1 MRHLSG
7 IFANPVL
14 YENLRNIMYI
24 SRFQILNYKSYL
36 KTAEIEFKPGF
47 NVVTGKNNAGKTSLL
62 EALTLQFNGN
72 PHRTVETV
80 PYPGAGTPD
89 TSVVRFDLGIDRKEL
104 VRLIGDG
111 QQRWLP
117 RPVSGFAWPSGSYDG
132 SPTSTD
138 AFLRWVFGRDEF
150 HIGIQLLAAVQGGKR
165 WCPAVQTLGLYP
177 AEPTN
182 EVNNLRFFLPL
193 RVDSNGQFGSP
204 GPIVQADESND
215 ISVFLAQRLMSQ
227 IYRFTA
233 ERFNIGECSFGNNG
247 VLTANAQNLPEVL
260 NVLQAN
266 TARFQLFNDLVHEI
280 LPQIRH
286 VSVRAVPGGQVQVI
300 TWPHDPNT
308 MREDVAV
315 PLTQCGSGVGQILAI
330 LYVVMTSVHPQVIII
345 DEPQSFLHPG
355 AVRKLIEV
363 LKRYP
368 QHQYIL
374 ATHSPT
380 VITAADPQVLL
391 MTQLEDCKT
400 SLSALNVS
408 DNRDLY
414 YSLSDIGASLSDV
427 FGADQILWVEGA
439 TEQECFPLILRELL
453 RRPIMGTAVV
463 AIRETGDLEGR
474 DAKRV
479 FQLYNRLS
487 KASVL
492 LPPALGFVLD
502 GECRSSAQKKE
513 LSKLSQ
519 ERAVFLS
526 RRMYENYLLSAAG
539 IAAVA
544 NEIDG
549 FRRDKP
555 ISEEEVQRLIEAKK
569 QTLDFYC
576 RGTKSI
582 PPDWMQ
588 GIDGA
593 RVLSEIFSELSETR
607 VTFEKTKHSVAV
619 TKWLIQNDPGSVQ
632 EISNL
637 LGGFLS
643 TAEERV
649 RQAQAGDADH

>member
-1 MRHLSG
+1 
-7 IFANPVL
+7 
-14 YENLRNIMYI
+14 MYI

-62 EALTLQFNGN
+62 EALTLQFDGN

-80 PYPGAGTPD
+80 PYPGAPTPNM
-89 TSVVRFDLGIDRKEL
+89 SVVRFALSIGRKEL

-111 QQRWLP
+111 QQRFLP
-117 RPVSGFAWPSGSYDG
+117 RPVSGFGWSSGSYDG

-138 AFLRWVFGRDEF
+138 AFLRWVSGHDEF
-150 HIGIQLLAAVQGGKR
+150 RIGIRLDAAVGGGKR
-165 WCPAVQTLGLYP
+165 WRPEVQTFGLYP

-193 RVDSNGQFGSP
+193 RVDSKGQFAAP
-204 GPIVQADESND
+204 GPITQGDESND
-215 ISVFLAQRLMSQ
+215 ISVFLAQSLLPQ

-233 ERFNIGECSFGNNG
+233 ERFNIGECPFGNNP
-247 VLTANAQNLPEVL
+247 VLAANARNLPEVL
-260 NVLQAN
+260 NILQAN
-266 TARFQLFNDLVHEI
+266 TAKFQLFNDLVHEI

-286 VSVRAVPGGQVQVI
+286 VSVRAFAGGQVQVI
-300 TWPHDPNT
+300 TWPHDPGT

-330 LYVVMTSVHPQVIII
+330 LYIVMTSTHPQVIII

-380 VITAADPQVLL
+380 VITAADPQVLI

-400 SLSALNVS
+400 SLSALDVS

-439 TEQECFPLILRELL
+439 TEQECFPLIVKEVLRHSM
-453 RRPIMGTAVV
+453 MGTAVIG
-463 AIRETGDLEGR
+463 IRETGDLEGR

-492 LPPALGFVLD
+492 LPPALGFILD
-502 GECRSSAQKKE
+502 EECRSSEQKEE
-513 LSKLSQ
+513 LRKLSGG
-519 ERAVFLS
+519 RVVFLP
-526 RRMYENYLLSAAG
+526 RRMYENYLLTAAG
-539 IAAVA
+539 IVAVA
-544 NEIDG
+544 NKIAG
-549 FRRDKP
+549 FRPGKP
-555 ISEEEVQRLIEAKK
+555 VSEEEVQRLIEAKRH
-569 QTLDFYC
+569 TLDFYC
-576 RGTKSI
+576 RGIKSV
-582 PPDWMQ
+582 PADWMR

-607 VTFEKTKHSVAV
+607 VTFEKIKHSVAL
-619 TKWLIQNDPGSVQ
+619 TKWLILNDPGSLQ
-632 EISNL
+632 EIFDL
-637 LGGFLS
+637 LGGVLS
-643 TAEERV
+643 TAEERMTP
-649 RQAQAGDADH
+649 A

>member
-1 MRHLSG
+1 MH
-7 IFANPVL
+7 
-14 YENLRNIMYI
+14 I
-24 SRFQILNYKSYL
+24 SRFQILNYKCFL
-36 KTAEIEFKPGF
+36 ETTEIEFKPGF

-62 EALTLQFNGN
+62 EALTLQFEGN

-80 PYPGAGTPD
+80 PYPGAPTPN
-89 TSVVRFDLGIDRKEL
+89 TSAVRFALSIDRKEL
-104 VRLIGDG
+104 LRLIGDQ
-111 QQRWLP
+111 QQRSLS
-117 RPVSGFAWPSGSYDG
+117 RPVPGFAWPSGSYDG

-138 AFLRWVFGRDEF
+138 AFLRWISGHDEF
-150 HIGIQLLAAVQGGKR
+150 RIGVRLDKIQAGGAR
-165 WCPAVQTLGLYP
+165 WAPEGPIFGLYP
-177 AEPTN
+177 AEQTSDN
-182 EVNNLRFFLPL
+182 RRFFLPL
-193 RVDSNGQFGSP
+193 RVDSNGQFGAP
-204 GPIVQADESND
+204 GSIVQGDESND
-215 ISVFLAQRLMSQ
+215 VSIFLAQSLMPR

-233 ERFNIGECSFGNNG
+233 ERFNTGECPFGHSAM
-247 VLTANAQNLPEVL
+247 LTANARNLPEVL

-266 TARFQLFNDLVHEI
+266 TAKFQLFNDLVHEI

-286 VSVRAVPGGQVQVI
+286 VSVRAVGGGQVKVI
-300 TWPHDPNT
+300 TWPHDPRT

-315 PLTQCGSGVGQILAI
+315 PLTECGSGVGQVLAI

-355 AVRKLIEV
+355 AVRKLVEV
-363 LKRYP
+363 LKRHP

-374 ATHSPT
+374 ATHSPA
-380 VITAADPQVLL
+380 VITAADPQVLV
-391 MTQLEDCKT
+391 MTQLDDCKT
-400 SLSALNVS
+400 SLSVLNVS

-439 TEQECFPLILRELL
+439 TEQECFPLILRALV
-453 RRPIMGTAVV
+453 RRPTMGTAVI

-502 GECRSSAQKKE
+502 GECRSSAQKEE

-519 ERAVFLS
+519 GRAVFLS

-544 NEIDG
+544 NEIIG
-549 FRRDKP
+549 FRPSKP
-555 ISEEEVQRLIEAKK
+555 VSEEEVQRLIEAKS

-576 RGTKSI
+576 RGTKSV
-582 PPDWMQ
+582 PTDWMR

-607 VTFEKTKHSVAV
+607 VTFEKTKHSVAL
-619 TKWLIQNDPGSVQ
+619 TKWLTRNAPGSLQ
-632 EISNL
+632 EIADL
-637 LGGFLS
+637 LGRILS
-643 TAEERV
+643 AGEEQKPQQTATGQRSI
-649 RQAQAGDADH
+649 

>member
-1 MRHLSG
+1 
-7 IFANPVL
+7 
-14 YENLRNIMYI
+14 MYI
-24 SRFQILNYKSYL
+24 SRFQILNYKSFL
-36 KTAEIEFKPGF
+36 ETTEIELKPGF

-62 EALTLQFNGN
+62 EALTLQFDGN

-80 PYPGAGTPD
+80 PYPGAPTPS
-89 TSVVRFDLGIDRKEL
+89 TSAVRFALSIDRKEL
-104 VRLIGDG
+104 LRLIGDQ
-111 QQRWLP
+111 QQRFLS

-138 AFLRWVFGRDEF
+138 AFLRWISGHDEF
-150 HIGIQLLAAVQGGKR
+150 RIGIRLDKIQNGGAR
-165 WCPAVQTLGLYP
+165 WAPEGPIFGLYP
-177 AEPTN
+177 AEQTN
-182 EVNNLRFFLPL
+182 DNRRYFLPL
-193 RVDSNGQFGSP
+193 RVDSNGQFGAP
-204 GPIVQADESND
+204 GSIVQGDESNEV
-215 ISVFLAQRLMSQ
+215 SVFLAQNLISQ

-233 ERFNIGECSFGNNG
+233 ERFNIGECSFGNSA
-247 VLTANAQNLPEVL
+247 VLAANAQNLPEVL

-266 TARFQLFNDLVHEI
+266 TAKFQLFNDLVHEI
-280 LPQIRH
+280 LPQIWH
-286 VSVRAVPGGQVQVI
+286 VSVRAVGGGRVQVI
-300 TWPHDPNT
+300 MWPHDPRT

-315 PLTQCGSGVGQILAI
+315 PLAQCGSGVGQVLAI
-330 LYVVMTSVHPQVIII
+330 LYVVMTSVHPQVVIV

-355 AVRKLIEV
+355 AIRKLIEV

-380 VITAADPQVLL
+380 VITAADPQVLI
-391 MTQLEDCKT
+391 MTELKDCKS
-400 SLSALNVS
+400 SLSALDVC

-439 TEQECFPLILRELL
+439 TEQECFPLILRGLVG
-453 RRPIMGTAVV
+453 RPIMGTAVI

-502 GECRSSAQKKE
+502 EECRSSTQKE
-513 LSKLSQ
+513 DLRKLSQ
-519 ERAVFLS
+519 GRAVFLS
-526 RRMYENYLLSAAG
+526 RRMYENYLLSATG

-544 NEIDG
+544 NDIAG
-549 FRRDKP
+549 FRPDKP
-555 ISEEEVQRLIEAKK
+555 VLEEEVQRLIEVKRL
-569 QTLDFYC
+569 TLDLYC

-582 PPDWMQ
+582 PVDWMQ
-588 GIDGA
+588 AIDGA

-607 VTFEKTKHSVAV
+607 VAFEKTKHSVAL
-619 TKWLIQNDPGSVQ
+619 TKWLVRNDPGSLR
-632 EISNL
+632 EIGAL
-637 LGGFLS
+637 LGGLLS
-643 TAEERV
+643 AELT
-649 RQAQAGDADH
+649 GD

>member
-1 MRHLSG
+1 MH
-7 IFANPVL
+7 
-14 YENLRNIMYI
+14 I
-24 SRFQILNYKSYL
+24 SRFQILNYKCFFE
-36 KTAEIEFKPGF
+36 TTEIEFKPGF

-62 EALTLQFNGN
+62 EALTLQFEWN

-80 PYPGAGTPD
+80 PYPGAPTPN
-89 TSVVRFDLGIDRKEL
+89 TSAVRFALSIDKKEL
-104 VRLIGDG
+104 WRLVGDQ
-111 QQRWLP
+111 QQRFLS

-138 AFLRWVFGRDEF
+138 AFLRWISGHDEF
-150 HIGIQLLAAVQGGKR
+150 RIGIRMDKIEGGGTR
-165 WCPAVQTLGLYP
+165 WAPEGPTFGLYP
-177 AEPTN
+177 AEQTVGDN
-182 EVNNLRFFLPL
+182 RRHFLPV
-193 RVDSNGQFGSP
+193 RVDSNGQFGAP
-204 GPIVQADESND
+204 GSIVQGDESND
-215 ISVFLAQRLMSQ
+215 VSVFLAQSLISQ
-227 IYRFTA
+227 VYRFTA
-233 ERFNIGECSFGNNG
+233 ERFNVGECPFGHNV
-247 VLTANAQNLPEVL
+247 VLTANARNLPEVL

-266 TARFQLFNDLVHEI
+266 TAKFQLFNDLVQEI

-286 VSVRAVPGGQVQVI
+286 VSVRAVAGGQVRVI

-308 MREDVAV
+308 MREDVAI
-315 PLTQCGSGVGQILAI
+315 PLTQCGSGVGQVLAI

-363 LKRYP
+363 LKRYSL
-368 QHQYIL
+368 HQYIL

-391 MTQLEDCKT
+391 MTLLEHGKT
-400 SLSALNVS
+400 SLSVLNVS
-408 DNRDLY
+408 DNRDLC

-439 TEQECFPLILRELL
+439 TEQECFPLILRELV

-487 KASVL
+487 EASVL

-502 GECRSSAQKKE
+502 NECRSSEQKE
-513 LSKLSQ
+513 DLRKLSQ
-519 ERAVFLS
+519 GCAVFLS

-544 NEIDG
+544 NEIAD
-549 FRRDKP
+549 FRPDKP
-555 ISEEEVQRLIEAKK
+555 VSEEEVQRLIETKR
-569 QTLDFYC
+569 QTSDLYC
-576 RGTKSI
+576 HGTKSV
-582 PPDWMQ
+582 PADWMQ

-593 RVLSEIFSELSETR
+593 RLLSEIFSELSETR
-607 VTFEKTKHSVAV
+607 VAFEKTKHSVAL
-619 TKWLIQNDPGSVQ
+619 TKWLIRNDPRRLR
-632 EISNL
+632 EIADL
-637 LGGFLS
+637 LGRILS
-643 TAEERV
+643 AGEEQKPQQTAT
-649 RQAQAGDADH
+649 G

>member
-1 MRHLSG
+1 
-7 IFANPVL
+7 
-14 YENLRNIMYI
+14 MYI
-24 SRFQILNYKSYL
+24 SRFKILNYKSFL
-36 KTAEIEFKPGF
+36 DPAEIELKLGF
-47 NVVTGKNNAGKTSLL
+47 NVVTGKNNAGKTALL
-62 EALTLQFNGN
+62 ESLALQFEAN
-72 PHRTVETV
+72 PHRTVDTV
-80 PYPGAGTPD
+80 PYPGASPSN
-89 TSVVRFDLGIDRKEL
+89 TSLARFTLVIDRKEL
-104 VRLIGDG
+104 LRLIGD
-111 QQRWLP
+111 QQERYLP
-117 RPVSGFAWPSGSYDG
+117 RPVQGFVWSSGSYDE
-132 SPTSTD
+132 SVPKS
-138 AFLRWVFGRDEF
+138 AHEFVRWVLSQNEF
-150 HIGIQLLAAVQGGKR
+150 RIEILVTKFRQGAVLWTADGL
-165 WCPAVQTLGLYP
+165 TLGLYP
-177 AEPTN
+177 AEPGQPGT
-182 EVNNLRFFLPL
+182 NLRYFFPL
-193 RVDSNGQFGSP
+193 RVSSTGESVPP
-204 GPIVQADESND
+204 GGVGVDASND
-215 ISVFLAQRLMSQ
+215 VSIFLAQTLLAQ

-233 ERFNIGECSFGNNG
+233 ERFNIGECGFGNRAM
-247 VLTANAQNLPEVL
+247 LTPNAQNLPEVL

-266 TARFQLFNDLVHEI
+266 TAKFQLFNELVHEV

-286 VSVRAVPGGQVQVI
+286 VSVRAISSGQVQVI
-300 TWPHDPNT
+300 TWPHDPKT

-330 LYVVMTSVHPQVIII
+330 LYVVMTSIHPQVIII
-345 DEPQSFLHPG
+345 DEPQNFLHPG

-380 VITAADPQVLL
+380 VITAADPQVLI
-391 MTQLEDCKT
+391 MTQLKDCKT
-400 SLSALNVS
+400 SLLALDVS

-439 TEQECFPLILRELL
+439 TEQECFPLILRELVG
-453 RRPIMGTAVV
+453 RPVMGTAVV

-487 KASVL
+487 RASVL

-502 GECRSSAQKKE
+502 AECRSIAQKE
-513 LSKLSQ
+513 DLCKLSQ
-519 ERAVFLS
+519 GRAMFLS

-544 NEIDG
+544 NEIAG
-549 FRRDKP
+549 FRP
-555 ISEEEVQRLIEAKK
+555 GIPVSEEEVQRLIDAKR

-576 RGTKSI
+576 RGTKSV
-582 PPDWMQ
+582 PADWIQ

-607 VTFEKTKHSVAV
+607 VTFEKTKHSVAL
-619 TKWLIQNDPGSVQ
+619 TKWLIRNDPGSLQ
-632 EISNL
+632 EISDL
-637 LGGFLS
+637 LRGLLS
-643 TAEERV
+643 TGGQRV
-649 RQAQAGDADH
+649 SQG

>member
-1 MRHLSG
+1 MH
-7 IFANPVL
+7 
-14 YENLRNIMYI
+14 I
-24 SRFQILNYKSYL
+24 SRFQILNYKSFL
-36 KTAEIEFKPGF
+36 ETSEIEFKPGF

-62 EALTLQFNGN
+62 ETLTLQFEGN

-80 PYPGAGTPD
+80 PYPGAPTSNP
-89 TSVVRFDLGIDRKEL
+89 SVVRFAFSIDKKEL
-104 VRLIGDG
+104 LRLIGHYE
-111 QQRWLP
+111 QRLLS

-138 AFLRWVFGRDEF
+138 AFLRWVSGHDEF
-150 HIGIQLLAAVQGGKR
+150 RIGIRLDKFQNGGAR
-165 WCPAVQTLGLYP
+165 WAPEGPIFGLYP
-177 AEPTN
+177 AEETHDNRPY
-182 EVNNLRFFLPL
+182 FLPL
-193 RVDSNGQFGSP
+193 RVDSNGQFGAP
-204 GPIVQADESND
+204 GSIVQGDQAND
-215 ISVFLAQRLMSQ
+215 VSVFLAQTLISQ

-233 ERFNIGECSFGNNG
+233 ERFNIGECSFGNNA

-260 NVLQAN
+260 NILQAN
-266 TARFQLFNDLVHEI
+266 TAKFQLFNDLVHEI

-286 VSVRAVPGGQVQVI
+286 VSVRAVAGGRVQVI
-300 TWPHDPNT
+300 TWPHDPET

-330 LYVVMTSVHPQVIII
+330 LYVVMTSVHPQIIII

-355 AVRKLIEV
+355 AARKLIDV

-380 VITAADPQVLL
+380 VITAADPQVLI

-400 SLSALNVS
+400 SLSALDGS

-439 TEQECFPLILRELL
+439 TEQECFPLIVREVV
-453 RRPIMGTAVV
+453 RHPIMGTAIIG
-463 AIRETGDLEGR
+463 IRETGDLEGR

-492 LPPALGFVLD
+492 LPPALGFILD
-502 GECRSSAQKKE
+502 EECRSSVQKEE
-513 LSKLSQ
+513 LRKLSGG
-519 ERAVFLS
+519 RAVFLS

-544 NEIDG
+544 NEIAG
-549 FRRDKP
+549 FRPDQP
-555 ISEEEVQRLIEAKK
+555 VSEEEVQRLIEAKR
-569 QTLDFYC
+569 QRLDFYC
-576 RGTKSI
+576 RGTKSA
-582 PPDWMQ
+582 PTTDWIQ

-593 RVLSEIFSELSETR
+593 RLLTEIFVELSGSR
-607 VTFEKTKHSVAV
+607 VAFEKTKHSVSL
-619 TKWLIQNDPGSVQ
+619 TKWLIRNDPGRLR
-632 EISNL
+632 EIADL
-637 LGGFLS
+637 LARILSAGGEQRL
-643 TAEERV
+643 
-649 RQAQAGDADH
+649 RQTGTVGGGG